1 LTPPQRLAQLT
12 TTTLRQRLHGPGIP
26 LVTGPFVFSIRS
38 REPEVA
44 EGLRRLYGAHVIDES
59 GFADFNVEVRRTPGL
74 RGRLKPQ
81 VEFLLDGYTPFN
93 PLPRPQAFAMLEWG
107 MNWCIASH
115 AHQYLVIHAAVV
127 EREGLAA
134 ILPAPPGSGK
144 STLTAALIHRGWRLL
159 SDELA
164 LVDLETGSMVPLARP
179 VNLKNNSIEVLKGFA
194 PEAQWGEEVPDTQKG
209 RVAHVR
215 VPDASIAAVAISAT
229 PRWVVFP
236 RWQAGSELTLDA
248 HAKAQAFIQLAD
260 NAFNYS
266 MLGERGF
273 TVLADLIDRCDSV
286 GFTYSRLDDAIAYF
300 DGLVE
305 DATR

>member
-1 LTPPQRLAQLT
+1 MTLPLRLAELTPAALQQG
-12 TTTLRQRLHGPGIP
+12 LHGAGIP
-26 LVTGPFVFSIRS
+26 IVTGPFVFSIRS
-38 REPEVA
+38 YEPEVA
-44 EGLRRLYGAHVIDES
+44 EGLSRLYGAHLVDRS
-59 GFADFNVEVRRTPGL
+59 GFADFAVEVRRARGL
-74 RGRLKPQ
+74 RGLLKPQ
-81 VEFLLDGYTPFN
+81 VEFLLDGHTPFH
-93 PLPRPQAFAMLEWG
+93 PLPRAQAFAMLEWG
-107 MNWCIASH
+107 MNWCIASQ

-164 LVDLETGSMVPLARP
+164 LVELETGQMIPLARP

-194 PEAQWGEEVPDTQKG
+194 PEARWGREVPDTQKG
-209 RVAHVR
+209 RVVHVR
-215 VPDASIAAVAISAT
+215 VPDTSVAAAT
-229 PRWVVFP
+229 IPAQPRWVVFP
-236 RWQAGSELTLDA
+236 RWQAGAELTLEP
-248 HAKAQAFIQLAD
+248 HAKAHAFIQLAD

-273 TVLADLIDRCDSV
+273 RVLADLIDRCDSV

-300 DGLVE
+300 DKLV
-305 DATR
+305 DVATR